1 MIKTNATKLRE
12 LTPEEQKQYDV
23 LYDEEMNHRYE
34 HNWRKV
40 LERMLDYKRIQ
51 TVGDYNLH
59 ENEKDKVIMITAAL
73 LRPGKHQY
81 IIQNAD

>member
-1 MIKTNATKLRE
+1 
-12 LTPEEQKQYDV
+12 
-23 LYDEEMNHRYE
+23 
-34 HNWRKV
+34 
-40 LERMLDYKRIQ
+40 MLDYKKIQ

-81 IIQNAD
+81 IIQNED